1 MKVCRGEI
9 KMVNNLIKFKWCKL
23 PWLFIL
29 VSLSISPAQQAAILT
44 PTPQQQKEADSLILP
59 KTFHIAGIPG
69 LKRNARGDLIL
80 NSRELIFK
88 QDKKQSLIV
97 PFERIRRLQVLSGER
112 HYGKT
117 TAVAYIAGGAPG
129 TLLLL
134 KKRKV
139 DTVVFDYV
147 NERGGLMGMVI
158 QVPENRGIECKNW
171 MARYG
176 AVTEKPQPSSTIT
189 KIK

>member
-1 MKVCRGEI
+1 
-9 KMVNNLIKFKWCKL
+9 MVKSSIRFLWRELLC
-23 PWLFIL
+23 
-29 VSLSISPAQQAAILT
+29 LSILIGLSIGPAQAQQAAALT
-44 PTPQQQKEADSLILP
+44 PIPQKQTGDGSLILP
-59 KTFHIAGIPG
+59 KVFHMAGIPG

-88 QDKKQSLIV
+88 HGKKQPLVV
-97 PFERIRRLQVLSGER
+97 PVERIRRVQVLSGER

-117 TAVAYIAGGAPG
+117 TALAYIAGGAPG

-139 DTVVFDYV
+139 DTVVFDYL

-158 QVPENRGIECKNW
+158 QVPQKQGEECKNW

-176 AVTEKPQPSSTIT
+176 AVTEEPQPSSTMPT
-189 KIK
+189 IK